1 MIKGDIVLKARKE
14 QSLLRFHPWV
24 FSGAIAGQVNYQ
36 EGDFVRVVAASGQVL
51 GFGHFTP
58 NTSIAVRLTHFGKDQ
73 PSEHWIQERLQ
84 AAYDLR
90 VQIGLADNLETN
102 TYRLVHAEGDLL
114 PGLIIDHY
122 DGVLVIQAHS
132 SGMYQLRNE
141 ISTALQNIYGKR
153 CKAVFDKSA
162 ETLAKSKL
170 VAENGYLFGSSPD
183 SHQAKE
189 NGLVFKI
196 DWEGGQKTGFFI
208 DQRESRRL
216 LGELSKG
223 KSVLN
228 TFSYTG
234 GFSLYALQAGATKV
248 HSLDSS
254 ARALE
259 IASQNAE
266 LNGYADRHDI
276 IQADAVQYLKN
287 LGEEYDIIVLDP
299 PAFAKHLSA
308 RHQAVQGYKRINSLA
323 MQQMK
328 PGGLLFTF
336 SCSQAVDKQLFNSTI
351 VAAAIEAGRKVRIL
365 HQLHQPADHPVS
377 AFHPEGEYLKGLV
390 VRVD

>member
-1 MIKGDIVLKARKE
+1 MIKGDIILKARKE

-36 EGDFVRVVAASGQVL
+36 EGDFVRVVAAGGQIL

-58 NTSIAVRLTHFGKDQ
+58 NTSIAVRLTHFGKEE
-73 PSEHWIQERLQ
+73 PTENWIKERLQ
-84 AAYDLR
+84 SAYDLR
-90 VQIGLADNLETN
+90 EQIGLADNASTN

-122 DGVLVIQAHS
+122 DGVFVMQAHS
-132 SGMYQLRNE
+132 SGMYQLRHK
-141 ISTALQNIYGKR
+141 ISEALQEIYGKR

-170 VAENGYLFGSSPD
+170 VAENGYLFGSSPET
-183 SHQAKE
+183 HQAKE
-189 NGLVFKI
+189 NGLEFRI

-216 LGELSKG
+216 LGEMSKG

-259 IASQNAE
+259 IANENAA
-266 LNGYADRHDI
+266 LNGYSDRHDI

-323 MQQMK
+323 MRQMK

>member
-1 MIKGDIVLKARKE
+1 MIKGDIILKARKE

-51 GFGHFTP
+51 GYGHFTP
-58 NTSIAVRLTHFGKDQ
+58 NTSIAVRLTHFGKEQ
-73 PSEHWIQERLQ
+73 PTEHWIQERLQ

-90 VQIGLADNLETN
+90 VQIGLADNPDTN

-183 SHQAKE
+183 NHQAKE
-189 NGLVFKI
+189 NGLMFKI

-254 ARALE
+254 ARALD
-259 IASQNAE
+259 IANQNAE
-266 LNGYADRHDI
+266 LNGYSDRHDI

-336 SCSQAVDKQLFNSTI
+336 SCSQAVDKQLFNSTV

-365 HQLHQPADHPVS
+365 HQLHQPADHPIS

>member
-36 EGDFVRVVAASGQVL
+36 EGDFVRVLAASGQVL

-58 NTSIAVRLTHFGKDQ
+58 NTSIAVRLTHFGKEQ

-90 VQIGLADNLETN
+90 VQIGLADNPETN

-234 GFSLYALQAGATKV
+234 GFSLYALKAGATKV

>member
-1 MIKGDIVLKARKE
+1 MIKGDIILKARKE

-36 EGDFVRVVAASGQVL
+36 EGDFVRVVAAGGQIL

-58 NTSIAVRLTHFGKDQ
+58 NTSIAVRLTHFGKEE
-73 PSEHWIQERLQ
+73 PTENWIKERLQ
-84 AAYDLR
+84 SAYDLR
-90 VQIGLADNLETN
+90 EQIGLADNASTN

-122 DGVLVIQAHS
+122 DGVFVMQAHS
-132 SGMYQLRNE
+132 SGMYQLRHK
-141 ISTALQNIYGKR
+141 ISEALQEIYGKG

-170 VAENGYLFGSSPD
+170 VAENGYLFGSSPET
-183 SHQAKE
+183 HQAKE
-189 NGLVFKI
+189 NGLEFRI

-216 LGELSKG
+216 LGEMSKG

-259 IASQNAE
+259 IANENAA
-266 LNGYADRHDI
+266 LNGYSDRHDI

-299 PAFAKHLSA
+299 PAFAKHLSS

-323 MQQMK
+323 MRQMK

>member
-1 MIKGDIVLKARKE
+1 MIKGDIILKARKE
-14 QSLLRFHPWV
+14 QSLLRFHPLV

-36 EGDFVRVVAASGQVL
+36 EGDFVRVVAAGGQIL

-58 NTSIAVRLTHFGKDQ
+58 NTSIAVRLTHFGKEE
-73 PSEHWIQERLQ
+73 PTENWIKERLQ
-84 AAYDLR
+84 SAYDLR
-90 VQIGLADNLETN
+90 EQIGLADNASTN

-122 DGVLVIQAHS
+122 DGVFVMQAHS
-132 SGMYQLRNE
+132 SGMYQLRHK
-141 ISTALQNIYGKR
+141 ISEALKEIYGKG

-170 VAENGYLFGSSPD
+170 VAENGYLFGSSPET
-183 SHQAKE
+183 HQAKE
-189 NGLVFKI
+189 NGLEFRI

-216 LGELSKG
+216 LGEMSKG

-259 IASQNAE
+259 IANENAA
-266 LNGYADRHDI
+266 LNGYSDRHDI

>member
-1 MIKGDIVLKARKE
+1 MIKGDIILKARKE

-24 FSGAIAGQVNYQ
+24 FSGAIGGQVNFQ
-36 EGDFVRVVAASGQVL
+36 EGDFVRVVAASGQIL
-51 GFGHFTP
+51 GYGHFTP
-58 NTSIAVRLTHFGKDQ
+58 NTSIAVRLTHFGNEE
-73 PSEHWIQERLQ
+73 PSENWIRERLQ
-84 AAYDLR
+84 SAYDLR
-90 VQIGLADNLETN
+90 EQIGLADNPNTN

-122 DGVLVIQAHS
+122 DGVFVIQAHS
-132 SGMYQLRNE
+132 SGMYQLRHK
-141 ISTALQNIYGKR
+141 ISEALQEIYGNR

-170 VAENGYLFGSSPD
+170 VAENGYLFGSSPET
-183 SHQAKE
+183 HQAKE
-189 NGLVFKI
+189 NGLEFRI

-208 DQRESRRL
+208 DQRESRKL
-216 LGELSKG
+216 LGEMSKG

-234 GFSLYALQAGATKV
+234 GFSLYALQSGATKV

-259 IASQNAE
+259 IANENAA
-266 LNGYADRHDI
+266 LNGYSDRHDI

-323 MQQMK
+323 MRQMK